1 MHRHRGLISWVVG
14 LLTVGVVGSPAAHAT
29 LVTTAQVS
37 LTYEDSSSY
46 QTFDDTGGGAGAT
59 QASMQGSL
67 PLTSGF
73 AEAQLPPGTG
83 VPAVVL
89 RASATGDQSGEN
101 GASGGGYAVA
111 RVTTDEIVFT
121 TPANSLG
128 SQFTLGLDFN
138 LDGTL
143 LASGGTSYADLAV
156 AFFSANDEGF
166 NPTHFL
172 FLSNVLGPGP
182 IHLSQTGFTSYG
194 GLLSLP
200 GAQQATDY
208 AMILDI
214 SLTVGANGSG
224 TSGATPTYGSSSADF
239 ANTFTASLTYD
250 PALTLTSPF
259 NAVPEPG
266 SLVEVLVGFV
276 MLAALRRSKL
286 PAT

>member
-1 MHRHRGLISWVVG
+1 M
-14 LLTVGVVGSPAAHAT
+14 
-29 LVTTAQVS
+29 
-37 LTYEDSSSY
+37 
-46 QTFDDTGGGAGAT
+46 
-59 QASMQGSL
+59 
-67 PLTSGF
+67 TSGF

-111 RVTTDEIVFT
+111 RVATDEIVFT

-128 SQFTLGLDFN
+128 SQFTVGLDFN

-143 LASGGTSYADLAV
+143 LAGGGTSYADLAV
-156 AFFSANDEGF
+156 TFFLASDEGF

-172 FLSNVLGPGP
+172 FQSYLLGSGP
-182 IHLSQTGFTSYG
+182 IHLTQTGFTSYG

-224 TSGATPTYGSSSADF
+224 TSGGTPTYGSSSADF

-266 SLVEVLVGFV
+266 SLVELLVGFV
-276 MLAALRRSKL
+276 MLAALRRSSAS
-286 PAT
+286 PA